1 MEIYCRRLLKVIVV
15 WRLYI
20 QLLLND
26 LRNLTPMAEEQEA
39 KQSKKIK
46 IKIWPRADGDL
57 HLWPRILNNAYN
69 IQRLLLPSMPLTTV
83 S

>member
-1 MEIYCRRLLKVIVV
+1 MCVGTEMEIYCRRLLKVIVV

-39 KQSKKIK
+39 KQSKKNK
-46 IKIWPRADGDL
+46 NKNLAKSRW
-57 HLWPRILNNAYN
+57 
-69 IQRLLLPSMPLTTV
+69 RLASV
-83 S
+83 AEDIE